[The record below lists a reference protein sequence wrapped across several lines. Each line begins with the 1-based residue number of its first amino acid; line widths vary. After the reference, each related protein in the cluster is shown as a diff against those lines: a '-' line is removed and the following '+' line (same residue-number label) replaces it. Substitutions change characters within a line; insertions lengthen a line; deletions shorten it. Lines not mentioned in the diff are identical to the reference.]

1 MTVSHCERRDGM
13 SYQAYRIFLRG
24 VHGHDDDDDIVEGD
38 GCGDKSE
45 VDIGL
50 WGSVFQCFC
59 QKLLNSSV
67 FLENHLEV
75 DV

>member
-1 MTVSHCERRDGM
+1 MDSN
-13 SYQAYRIFLRG
+13 
-24 VHGHDDDDDIVEGD
+24 DIVEGD
-38 GCGDKSE
+38 SCGDKSE